1 MTRGLR
7 SGIIG
12 TGFMGA
18 VHAHAVRSNGGIV
31 TEIAGRTPA
40 SSADAAV
47 RLHAGKAATSAEALI
62 ESEQVD
68 VVHICTPNASHADL
82 AKRAIAAGKHVVCEK
97 PLATTLK
104 DAREL
109 SALAEKANTVS
120 AVPFVYR
127 FYPTVREAR
136 ARIANGE
143 AGKLWLLHGS
153 YLQDWLASASADNW
167 RVDPAAGGTSR
178 AFGDIG
184 VHWCDLMEFTTG
196 HRITRLIAKTA
207 KAFPQRTHNGAMH
220 DVGTEDGATLLF
232 ETDGGATGSLV
243 VSQVTPGR
251 KNQLWFSF
259 DGTEA
264 SFSFNQ
270 EQPDTLWVGG
280 TRGSTRIPSGP
291 DTLDSPESRRYA
303 RLPAGHPHG
312 YQDSFNAFIGD
323 VYAAANGGATSG
335 LPTFRD
341 GLRAAQITHAVLD
354 SSARNAWVDVPD
366 LDAEDG
372 QDLSTS
378 YETALE
384 RQK

>member
-1 MTRGLR
+1 
-7 SGIIG
+7 
-12 TGFMGA
+12 
-18 VHAHAVRSNGGIV
+18 
-31 TEIAGRTPA
+31 
-40 SSADAAV
+40 
-47 RLHAGKAATSAEALI
+47 
-62 ESEQVD
+62 
-68 VVHICTPNASHADL
+68 
-82 AKRAIAAGKHVVCEK
+82 
-97 PLATTLK
+97 
-104 DAREL
+104 
-109 SALAEKANTVS
+109 
-120 AVPFVYR
+120 
-127 FYPTVREAR
+127 
-136 ARIANGE
+136 
-143 AGKLWLLHGS
+143 
-153 YLQDWLASASADNW
+153 
-167 RVDPAAGGTSR
+167 
-178 AFGDIG
+178 
-184 VHWCDLMEFTTG
+184 MEFTTG

-207 KAFPQRTHNGAMH
+207 KAFPQRGHNGVMR

-291 DTLDSPESRRYA
+291 DTLDSPESQRYA

-323 VYAAANGGATSG
+323 VYAAANGETASG

-354 SSARNAWVDVPD
+354 SSARNAWVDVPG